1 MNTFWRAEGSV
12 IKGDVDCGENVSIW
26 YNATIRGD
34 IESITIGDNTN
45 IQDNVVIHVDVNYK
59 TTIGDNVTVG
69 HSAVL
74 HGCTIG
80 NNTVIGMG
88 AIILNG
94 AKIGNNCIVGAGTLI
109 TQNKEIPD
117 GSLVYGNPAQIIR
130 PLTEEEIKQNTAN
143 AQWYVE
149 EARYHLPRLTDD

>member
-59 TTIGDNVTVG
+59 TTSGDNVTVG

-88 AIILNG
+88 AIILSG
-94 AKIGNNCIVGAGTLI
+94 AKIGSNQRH
-109 TQNKEIPD
+109 QNLLHYRKY
-117 GSLVYGNPAQIIR
+117 S
-130 PLTEEEIKQNTAN
+130 
-143 AQWYVE
+143 
-149 EARYHLPRLTDD
+149 

>member
-12 IKGDVDCGENVSIW
+12 IKGDVDCGDNVSIW

-34 IESITIGDNTN
+34 IEPVYIGNNTN

-69 HSAVL
+69 HSAIL

-94 AKIGNNCIVGAGTLI
+94 AKIGNNCIIGAGTLI

-117 GSLVYGNPAQIIR
+117 GQLVYGNPAQIIR
-130 PLTEEEIKQNTAN
+130 PLTEEEIKHNTEN
-143 AQWYVE
+143 AEWYVE
-149 EARYHLPRLTDD
+149 EARYHLPRLTDN

>member
-1 MNTFWRAEGSV
+1 MNTFWRADGSV
-12 IKGDVDCGENVSIW
+12 IKGDVDLGENVSIW

-45 IQDNVVIHVDVNYK
+45 IQDNVVIHVDVDYK
-59 TTIGDNVTVG
+59 TTIGSNVTVG
-69 HSAVL
+69 HSAIL

-80 NNTVIGMG
+80 DNTVIGMG
-88 AIILNG
+88 SIILNG

-117 GSLVYGNPAQIIR
+117 NTLVYGNPAQIIR
-130 PLTEEEIKQNTAN
+130 PLTEDEIKQNTAN
-143 AQWYVE
+143 AEWYVE
-149 EARYHLPRLTDD
+149 EARYHLPILTDN